1 MVFFPGI
8 FMARFDPTFSTK
20 WKTGE
25 LGGADFGLLEVT
37 WSQEVTES
45 GELQKYGDWM
55 LDSSNIENIMEISW
69 RFHGDF
75 MEPMWNMMK
84 PNGEWWN
91 MVNQS
96 GVNMAARIL
105 VGIGSKLMLF

>member
-69 RFHGDF
+69 RCHGTHVKHDETKWW
-75 MEPMWNMMK
+75 MVK
-84 PNGEWWN
+84 YGESIWGKHGRPDLSWHW
-91 MVNQS
+91 
-96 GVNMAARIL
+96 
-105 VGIGSKLMLF
+105 